1 MFSNIPQEGFYKH
14 WNEFLGDLMLTF
26 TEYQEVIFP
35 CLLREGDTEALD
47 NQITFFHS
55 QMSPHKD
62 LLTAKDPAIFGKG
75 LKLAPSL
82 SLHICWEEDLAETT
96 KDAIW
101 KYLQTLVFFTSL
113 YTEAKSPDFG
123 DVLKEMIS
131 GMAADTDLSGGSTKK
146 KSRRTK
152 QMERRVRDLQT
163 LIETFSKMSESTEGE
178 AASADAAPGT
188 PLFDISG
195 FKLPPDLP
203 NIFNGTIGKLA
214 MEIATEINAE
224 DLGITPDVNPVDM
237 IKKLLVK
244 DPGAKDGMPNIVE
257 KLTEK
262 IRRKM
267 AEKGISEKDLAEE
280 AKKLIA
286 ELQSSGLTMDKIM
299 GIFKSLGMS
308 PNTFVPKGAK
318 MAFNT
323 SHNPNLAR
331 MRAQAE
337 LERRRAAASAASAA
351 DTPAASASAPPTKST
366 ASAASAASA
375 ATSAS
380 APPTKSAGKKKP
392 AKK

>member
-1 MFSNIPQEGFYKH
+1 MFSNIPQEGFFKH

-35 CLLREGDTEALD
+35 CLLREGDTESLD

-55 QMSPHKD
+55 QISPHKD
-62 LLTAKDPAIFGKG
+62 LLTAKDPSIFTKG

-82 SLHICWEEDLAETT
+82 SLHICWEEDLGETT

-178 AASADAAPGT
+178 AASADASTGST

-337 LERRRAAASAASAA
+337 LERRRAAASAAAE
-351 DTPAASASAPPTKST
+351 TPAESASTPPKPGTT
-366 ASAASAASA
+366 
-375 ATSAS
+375 
-380 APPTKSAGKKKP
+380 GKKKP